1 MKKAFSAIMTLVLLL
16 SLSACVKKDLQNSKI
31 IITPDIQNAKLSF
44 RNSNDTLTGVK
55 KAYSENKNSK
65 FEDYTDKSIT
75 EKTIN
80 FLGQEFKNVPY
91 TKSSKNPYK
100 LRDEDIFSNKDI
112 YVYITKSGEI
122 RVFSTKTPFSIFPNE
137 SKNSVE
143 LAKKYLNAIMP
154 DFKYDQV
161 YEREIYY
168 SENTWYVFK
177 KFINGIPT
185 SESVTIRL
193 NPKGEFQ
200 YFSSFDVGMYDNI
213 EIKGVDE
220 ELYLKKLDEFIK
232 NTYGDT
238 IKAYRIGENGPV
250 YEIYNENK
258 LELLLPI
265 EIDYVTPD
273 GEKITYAEYIAF
285 ELN

>member
-1 MKKAFSAIMTLVLLL
+1 MKKAFSAIMILVLLL
-16 SLSACVKKDLQNSKI
+16 SLSACAKKDLQNSKI
-31 IITPDIQNAKLSF
+31 IIKPDIQNAKLSF

-80 FLGQEFKNVPY
+80 FLGKEFKNVPY
-91 TKSSKNPYK
+91 SKSRKNPYK
-100 LRDEDIFSNKDI
+100 VRDEDFFENDEIR
-112 YVYITKSGEI
+112 VRMTKSGEI

-168 SENTWYVFK
+168 SENTWYTFGNIVD
-177 KFINGIPT
+177 GIPT
-185 SESVTIRL
+185 SESVTISL
-193 NPKGEFQ
+193 NSKGEFQ
-200 YFSSFDVGMYDNI
+200 YFCASDVGMYDNI

-220 ELYLKKLDEFIK
+220 ELYLKKADEFIK

-238 IKAYRIGENGPV
+238 IKAYRIGEDGPV

>member
-1 MKKAFSAIMTLVLLL
+1 MKKAFSAIMILVLLF

-44 RNSNDTLTGVK
+44 RSSNDTITGVK

-65 FEDYTDKSIT
+65 YEDYTDKSIT

-80 FLGQEFKNVPY
+80 FLGKEFKNVPY
-91 TKSSKNPYK
+91 TKSRKNPYK

-112 YVYITKSGEI
+112 YVHITKSGEI
-122 RVFSTKTPFSIFPNE
+122 KSFYTFTPFSIFPNE
-137 SKNSVE
+137 NKNSVE

-154 DFKYDQV
+154 DFKYDQID
-161 YEREIYY
+161 ELEINYTD
-168 SENTWYVFK
+168 NTWYIFGN
-177 KFINGIPT
+177 IANGIPT
-185 SESVTIRL
+185 SESVTISL
-193 NPKGEFQ
+193 NSKGEFKS
-200 YFSSFDVGMYDNI
+200 FSSYDVGMYDNI

-232 NTYGDT
+232 STYGDT

-265 EIDYVTPD
+265 EIDYVTTY
-273 GEKITYAEYIAF
+273 GEKITYGEYIAF

>member
-1 MKKAFSAIMTLVLLL
+1 MILVLLF

-31 IITPDIQNAKLSF
+31 IITPEIQNAKLSF

-65 FEDYTDKSIT
+65 YEDYTDKSIT

-100 LRDEDIFSNKDI
+100 LRDEDIFENDEIRVKT
-112 YVYITKSGEI
+112 TKSGEI
-122 RVFSTKTPFSIFPNE
+122 KVFSTKTPFSIFPNE

-154 DFKYDQV
+154 DFKYDQID
-161 YEREIYY
+161 ELEINYTD
-168 SENTWYVFK
+168 NTWYIFGN
-177 KFINGIPT
+177 IANGIPT
-185 SESVTIRL
+185 SESVTISL
-193 NPKGEFQ
+193 NSKGEFK
-200 YFSSFDVGMYDNI
+200 YFSAYDVGMYDNI

-220 ELYLKKLDEFIK
+220 EFYLKKLDEFIK
-232 NTYGDT
+232 STYGDT

-265 EIDYVTPD
+265 EIDYVTTY
-273 GEKITYAEYIAF
+273 GEKITYGEYIAF

>member
-1 MKKAFSAIMTLVLLL
+1 MKKAFSAIMILVLLF

-65 FEDYTDKSIT
+65 YEDYTDKSIT

-80 FLGQEFKNVPY
+80 FLGKEFKNVPY

-100 LRDEDIFSNKDI
+100 VRDEDIFENDEIRVKT
-112 YVYITKSGEI
+112 TKSGEI
-122 RVFSTKTPFSIFPNE
+122 KVFSTKTPFSIFPNE
-137 SKNSVE
+137 NKNSVE

-154 DFKYDQV
+154 DFKYDQID
-161 YEREIYY
+161 ECEINYTD
-168 SENTWYVFK
+168 NTWYTFGN
-177 KFINGIPT
+177 IIDGIPT
-185 SESVTIRL
+185 SESVTISL
-193 NPKGEFQ
+193 NSKGEFQ
-200 YFSSFDVGMYDNI
+200 YFSSYDVGMYDNI

-220 ELYLKKLDEFIK
+220 ELYLKKADEFIK

>member
-1 MKKAFSAIMTLVLLL
+1 MKKAFSAIMILVLLF

-44 RNSNDTLTGVK
+44 RNSNDTITGVK

-65 FEDYTDKSIT
+65 YEDYTDKSIT

-80 FLGQEFKNVPY
+80 FLGKEFKNVPY

-112 YVYITKSGEI
+112 YVHITKSGEI
-122 RVFSTKTPFSIFPNE
+122 KSFYTFTPFSIFPNE
-137 SKNSVE
+137 NKNSVE

-154 DFKYDQV
+154 DFKYDQID
-161 YEREIYY
+161 ELEINYTD
-168 SENTWYVFK
+168 NTWYIFGN
-177 KFINGIPT
+177 IANGIPT
-185 SESVTIRL
+185 SESVTISL
-193 NPKGEFQ
+193 NSKGEFKS
-200 YFSSFDVGMYDNI
+200 FSSYDVGMYDNI

-232 NTYGDT
+232 STYGDT
-238 IKAYRIGENGPV
+238 IKAYRIGEDGPV

-265 EIDYVTPD
+265 EIDYVTPY